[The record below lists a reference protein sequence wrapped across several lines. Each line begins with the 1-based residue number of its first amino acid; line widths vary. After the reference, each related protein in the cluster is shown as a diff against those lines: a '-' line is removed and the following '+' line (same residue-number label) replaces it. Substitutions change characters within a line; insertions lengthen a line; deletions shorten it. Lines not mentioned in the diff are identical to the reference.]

1 MKISGQ
7 QDHIDRVRADWAAER
22 PELDTSPIEV
32 VARVGRV
39 GRKLD
44 AGMDAAVAEYGL
56 RRDTFDVLAALR
68 RSGPPY
74 ELSPSDLYDRLMR
87 TSGAVTNRLQ
97 RLELEGLVSRHPDPE
112 DGRGLLVRLT
122 PRGRRLIDRAAEPHL
137 DNERRL
143 LAALSATEQR
153 TLAGLLKKLLLS
165 LED

>member
-1 MKISGQ
+1 VKISGKL
-7 QDHIDRVRADWAAER
+7 DHIDRVRAEWAAER

-39 GRKLD
+39 ARRLD
-44 AGMDAAVAEYGL
+44 AGMNAVLAEYGL

-74 ELSPSDLYDRLMR
+74 ELSPSDLYGRLMR

-97 RLELEGLVSRHPDPE
+97 RLELDGLVSRHPDPE

-122 PRGRRLIDRAAEPHL
+122 PPGRRLIDRATEPHL
-137 DNERRL
+137 HNERRL
-143 LAALSATEQR
+143 LAALSPAEQR
-153 TLAGLLKKLLLS
+153 TLAGLLRKLLLS
-165 LED
+165 LEG